1 MKTGTR
7 GQVYQLPVGAEACFL
22 SRQIGS
28 EGEGA
33 LLLIAPD
40 AVRVLELERE
50 FHFFAP
56 DLSLAILP
64 GRGIIPYEP
73 IRMDSFV
80 AAQRMQAFSRL
91 TSGNLD
97 ILLVTPEAWLGRI
110 PDPTRWPG
118 LDLSVGNFYARD
130 ALLSSLVELGYS
142 RVDLVETVGQF
153 SVKGS
158 VLDLFAAQVEQPLR
172 LDFLDDEL
180 ESIHT
185 FDLESQ
191 RRRQERTSV
200 AIGPVQE
207 FVLKEKERLR
217 FRKECLSRGWPADNE
232 ALSTFLPLGFPL
244 ITKALTLP
252 DLPGIKG
259 FCVVEWERTRER
271 FAALLTEIQALHE
284 RSATGL
290 PPARLFFSEALDWLE
305 DKADRFSALTGS
317 PSGFQP
323 ATAFNG
329 RIPQV
334 RAALAELVGQGARI
348 VVTSPHEAQQKRIA
362 SFLQTEGNPV
372 HFLSQYREL
381 NDHPDAAL
389 YVALAFQKQGF
400 SFPEEQ
406 LYFWTDNEIFGRS
419 ARTARFKSEFSS
431 ALSSFIDLKEND
443 FVVHIKHGVGKFLRL
458 ERVTADQK
466 ERDFLVLEYAGGDIL
481 YVPLDQISLVQRYVA
496 PVQEPRLDSLGK
508 ASFQKVRERVARRVE
523 ELAGTLIEI
532 YAARMARKGYAYP
545 ADSPFQMEF
554 EADFAFEETPDQ
566 ITAIAAI
573 KGDMES
579 ERPMDRLVCGDVGYG
594 KTEVAMR
601 AMFKA
606 VMAGKQVVFIAPT
619 TILVLQHFRTM
630 LERFK
635 NFPVTIEQISRFKTA
650 GEIRAVRQGLK
661 EGQVD
666 IVVGTHALLNRYV
679 RYKNLG
685 LLIIDEEQRFGVAH
699 KEEIK
704 RLKNTVD
711 VLTLSATPIP
721 RTLHMSLVGIRD
733 LSIIQTPPRNRLPI
747 QTHVVEDRDELIR
760 DAILHEMDRQ
770 GQVFFLHNRI
780 DSLPLVEARLQALLP
795 QARLAVLHG
804 QLSEETIEDTIL
816 DFMEKRYD
824 VLITTT
830 IIESGIDMP
839 AVNTL
844 IVDQAHTF
852 GLAQLYQIRGRVGRS
867 DRQAHAYMLIPPD
880 RSLTEVAQKRL
891 STIQEYQ
898 ELGSGFKVAMRDLEI
913 RGAGNII
920 GQEQSGD
927 IMEVGFELYVKLLE
941 EAVKRQQGQNIVE
954 EVRCAINLK
963 TDFYLPEDYIRD
975 TRQRIE
981 FYKRFE
987 AAQNEEEVD
996 AVYAAMVD
1004 RFGAADERAMTFV
1017 RLERIRA
1024 LAGQAGFASV
1034 YQETSGH
1041 IRLKSGTSFRVA
1053 AERLISALQTFSD
1066 LKLKPGMRDTLF
1078 FQSEDLDTFIM
1089 MLRYLCQ

>member
-1 MKTGTR
+1 MKTRTT
-7 GQVYQLPVGAEACFL
+7 GQDYQLPVGAEACFL
-22 SRQIGS
+22 SRQTNPAGA
-28 EGEGA
+28 GA
-33 LLLIAPD
+33 LMIVAPD
-40 AVRVLELERE
+40 AVRLVELERE
-50 FHFFAP
+50 LQFFAP
-56 DLSLAILP
+56 HLSVASLP

-73 IRMDSFV
+73 IRMDSSI
-80 AAQRMQAFSRL
+80 AAQRVAAISRL
-91 TSGNLD
+91 ASRKAD
-97 ILLVTPEAWLGRI
+97 MLLVTPEALLGRI
-110 PDPTRWPG
+110 PDPARWPT
-118 LDLSVGNFYARD
+118 LELAAGNFYARD
-130 ALLSSLVELGYS
+130 SLITSLLDLGYH
-142 RVDLVETVGQF
+142 RVDLVEAVGQF

-158 VLDLFAAQVEQPLR
+158 VLDLFAAQLEHPLR
-172 LDFLDDEL
+172 LDFLGDEL
-180 ESIHT
+180 ESMHA
-185 FDLESQ
+185 FDIESQ
-191 RRRQERTSV
+191 RRRQ
-200 AIGPVQE
+200 AIGNLLVGPVQE
-207 FVLKEKERLR
+207 FVLQEGERQR
-217 FRKECLSRGWPADNE
+217 FQKECQARGWSAE
-232 ALSTFLPLGFPL
+232 EETISSLLPLAFPL
-244 ITKALTLP
+244 AVPSALLC
-252 DLPGIKG
+252 DLPGVG
-259 FCVVEWERTRER
+259 RFCAIEWERTRER
-271 FAALLTEIQALHE
+271 FVALLSELEALHE
-284 RSATGL
+284 RSAVGL
-290 PPARLFFSEALDWLE
+290 PPDQLFFTDVLSWLE
-305 DKADRFSALTGS
+305 GRADRFSALVGT
-317 PSGFQP
+317 PTGFQP

-334 RAALAELVGQGARI
+334 RATLAELVQQGARV

-372 HFLSQYREL
+372 HYLAEITDL
-381 NDHPDAAL
+381 PDAPSAGL
-389 YVALAFQKQGF
+389 FVALAFQKQGF
-400 SFPEEQ
+400 ALPAEG

-419 ARTARFKSEFSS
+419 ARTARFKSEFST

-443 FVVHIKHGVGKFLRL
+443 YVVHIKHGIGKFLRL

-496 PVQEPRLDSLGK
+496 PVSEPRLDSLGK

-532 YAARMARKGYAYP
+532 YAARMARKGYAFP
-545 ADSPFQMEF
+545 PDSPFQLEF

-573 KGDMES
+573 KADMES

-619 TILVLQHFRTM
+619 TILVLQHFRT
-630 LERFK
+630 LQERFK
-635 NFPVTIEQISRFKTA
+635 NFPVNIEQISRFRTA
-650 GEIRAVRQGLK
+650 GEVRSVRHGLK
-661 EGQVD
+661 EGTVD

-685 LLIIDEEQRFGVAH
+685 ILIIDEEQRFGVAH

-733 LSIIQTPPRNRLPI
+733 LSLIQTPPRNRLPI
-747 QTHVVEDRDELIR
+747 LTHVVEDRDELIR
-760 DAILHEMDRQ
+760 DAILHELDRQ

-780 DSLPLVEARLQALLP
+780 DSLPLVEARLQSLIP
-795 QARLAVLHG
+795 EARLAVLHG
-804 QLSEETIEDTIL
+804 QMSEETIEDTIL
-816 DFMEKRYD
+816 DFMEQRYD

-867 DRQAHAYMLIPPD
+867 DRQAHAYLLIPLD

-891 STIQEYQ
+891 NTIQEYT

-941 EAVKRQQGQNIVE
+941 EACV
-954 EVRCAINLK
+954 VRSTSKQISTCRK
-963 TDFYLPEDYIRD
+963 TTLQIR
-975 TRQRIE
+975 
-981 FYKRFE
+981 
-987 AAQNEEEVD
+987 
-996 AVYAAMVD
+996 
-1004 RFGAADERAMTFV
+1004 GS
-1017 RLERIRA
+1017 
-1024 LAGQAGFASV
+1024 ASNS
-1034 YQETSGH
+1034 TN
-1041 IRLKSGTSFRVA
+1041 
-1053 AERLISALQTFSD
+1053 D
-1066 LKLKPGMRDTLF
+1066 LKR
-1078 FQSEDLDTFIM
+1078 
-1089 MLRYLCQ
+1089 LRMKKTSTRCRLRW